1 MTVARPAP
9 RAPAPGTGAPPA
21 SVVSARGL
29 DVRYGDVRAVDGIDL
44 EVRRGEVVGLIGP
57 DGAGK
62 TSTLRVV
69 AGLRRPAAGDVTVLG
84 MQAWRQRRALHHRL
98 GYLAQRFAL
107 YGDLSVDENVQF
119 FALLYG
125 VVGWRA
131 RRDALLRRVGL
142 LEFRGRLADRLSG
155 GMRQK
160 LALVCALMHSPEVLL
175 LDEPTTGVDPVT
187 RREFWRLL
195 AELVAEGL
203 TLVVATPYLDEAERC
218 SRVVLIHAGRVVADA
233 PPAAIPGM
241 FEGALIE
248 VDAAPRAAVTAALA
262 GMPGVLDVQPFS
274 ARFHVRVAD
283 AEGAADRLRAELTA
297 AGLEV
302 ANIRRVQPGLEDAFL
317 FLTRARAERAGEAA

>member
-1 MTVARPAP
+1 MPEV
-9 RAPAPGTGAPPA
+9 
-21 SVVSARGL
+21 VVSAVGL
-29 DVRYGDVRAVDGIDL
+29 EVRYGGVGAVLGIDL

-62 TSTLRVV
+62 TSTLR
-69 AGLRRPAAGDVTVLG
+69 ALGGLLHASGGTIEVLG
-84 MQAWRQRRALHHRL
+84 ISAWKHRRALHHKV

-125 VVGWRA
+125 VRDWRA

-142 LEFRGRLADRLSG
+142 LEFRGRLVDRLSG

-160 LALVCALMHSPEVLL
+160 LALVCSLIHSPEVLL

-203 TLVVATPYLDEAERC
+203 TLVIATPYLDEAERC
-218 SRVVLIHAGRVVADA
+218 SRVVLMHEGRVLADA
-233 PPAAIPGM
+233 PPARIPAM
-241 FEGALIE
+241 LAGAMLE
-248 VDAAPRAAVTAALA
+248 VEATPRGKVAAALRDIA
-262 GMPGVLDVQPFS
+262 GVLDVKPFA
-274 ARFHVRVAD
+274 ARFHVRVA
-283 AEGAADRLRAELTA
+283 AAAGAAARVGAALAA
-297 AGLEV
+297 AGITV
-302 ANIRRVQPGLEDAFL
+302 TGVHQVQPGLEDTFL
-317 FLTRARAERAGEAA
+317 FLTRSRDERTGEAA